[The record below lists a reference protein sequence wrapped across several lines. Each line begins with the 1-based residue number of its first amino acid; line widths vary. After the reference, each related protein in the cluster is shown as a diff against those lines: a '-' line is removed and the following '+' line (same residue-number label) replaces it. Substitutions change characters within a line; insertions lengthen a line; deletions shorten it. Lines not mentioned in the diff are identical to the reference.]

1 MFTPAQVLV
10 TADSQKP
17 PAQMHPAAQ
26 KPLHP
31 HFITIETTLC
41 AAKSSGCLAP
51 FKNDFWSFLMTKPIF
66 GVKPRLHPTK
76 DCGPLKLRGTTGYGL
91 LSAQPR
97 SSESQLQL
105 PQEFP

>member
-1 MFTPAQVLV
+1 
-10 TADSQKP
+10 
-17 PAQMHPAAQ
+17 
-26 KPLHP
+26 
-31 HFITIETTLC
+31 
-41 AAKSSGCLAP
+41 
-51 FKNDFWSFLMTKPIF
+51 MTKPIF